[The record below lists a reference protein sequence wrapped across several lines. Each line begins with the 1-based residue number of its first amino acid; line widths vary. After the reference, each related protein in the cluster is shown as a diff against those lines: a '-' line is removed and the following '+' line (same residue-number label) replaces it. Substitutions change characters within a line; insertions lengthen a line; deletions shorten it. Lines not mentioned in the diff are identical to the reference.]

1 MAKKAKWLEEG
12 SNLDLV
18 KVIEAGLAE
27 GASDKEAAKVSKAVA
42 ELVERFEAEQA
53 EPSVFGNID
62 IIQKAAG
69 EIIHFA
75 EQAKELYNADIEAA
89 GASTDVVDDTEDDME
104 DEEPAPKKEK
114 KSKKDKKSKKSKKAP
129 KVEDEEDSVDE
140 EDSEEETIALEDLTK
155 KELKALAKEAG
166 FKVNKGASKEDLIAL
181 LSEN

>member
-18 KVIEAGLAE
+18 KVIEAGLAD

-42 ELVERFEAEQA
+42 ELIERLEAAEA

-75 EQAKELYNADIEAA
+75 EQAKELYQADIEAA
-89 GASTDVVDDTEDDME
+89 GASQDVDDAEDVE
-104 DEEPAPKKEK
+104 DEESAPVKKEK

-129 KVEDEEDSVDE
+129 KVEDEESEEDE
-140 EDSEEETIALEDLTK
+140 EESEEDGTIALEDMTK